1 MNIDDILNAYTDNIV
16 PGTSLKQK
24 TLARM
29 RDAAETPSHNSSSR
43 SRFPKY
49 MRVVLV
55 AALILGLAVIG
66 YATGLLSP
74 ETTERFADTFGEKD
88 EQVALIEQM
97 GVPLDISVTSGGI
110 TMTAEAMLN
119 DGKVLAVLYKVAR
132 ENGEPLL
139 PADVEDYKGLVF
151 GSQGSYNQTDYHYAK
166 RLGTEINYLI
176 YTPGETEAYYLHTV
190 EQGNPSSNIYSFS
203 FMNLE
208 AWFTEHG
215 EHLSADPVN
224 DAWRFEF
231 QATPGTESKILVE
244 NEIFQKNG
252 EEFRIDFIHV
262 SPLAVRVDY
271 TVLSDTPSNRAE
283 YIYED
288 RPEGKVLSGMDFH
301 EEAFTDDINLVLR
314 LKDGQEIDMTTITDA
329 SGITNI
335 VGYIE
340 NTHTLDIEDDEEVF
354 IVHRGAVLPEI
365 IPYDQMDCVIFNDV
379 EYKIP

>member
-1 MNIDDILNAYTDNIV
+1 MNIDDMLNAYTDNIV

-139 PADVEDYKGLVF
+139 PADVEDYKG
-151 GSQGSYNQTDYHYAK
+151 
-166 RLGTEINYLI
+166 
-176 YTPGETEAYYLHTV
+176 
-190 EQGNPSSNIYSFS
+190 
-203 FMNLE
+203 
-208 AWFTEHG
+208 
-215 EHLSADPVN
+215 
-224 DAWRFEF
+224 
-231 QATPGTESKILVE
+231 
-244 NEIFQKNG
+244 
-252 EEFRIDFIHV
+252 
-262 SPLAVRVDY
+262 
-271 TVLSDTPSNRAE
+271 
-283 YIYED
+283 
-288 RPEGKVLSGMDFH
+288 
-301 EEAFTDDINLVLR
+301 
-314 LKDGQEIDMTTITDA
+314 
-329 SGITNI
+329 
-335 VGYIE
+335 
-340 NTHTLDIEDDEEVF
+340 
-354 IVHRGAVLPEI
+354 
-365 IPYDQMDCVIFNDV
+365 
-379 EYKIP
+379 